1 MAPPDHCDLPPFAP
15 VPPDRVLSLAAGG
28 DAELRVQRS
37 RFLARVAPA
46 ADEAAAKTIIAETG
60 RLHHDARHVCW
71 AWRLG
76 RAATPAEARSDG
88 GEPAGTAGE
97 PILAALRKAGLVD
110 CVGVVVRWFGG
121 VKLGTGGLSR
131 AYAEATVLALAT
143 APRREILLGRR
154 FSLRFGYQLQKS
166 LLRDL
171 AGRGGRIVEE
181 EYGADV
187 AWIVWLPHSAARAY
201 AAEVTELSHGTVTPV
216 PVAGD

>member
-1 MAPPDHCDLPPFAP
+1 M
-15 VPPDRVLSLAAGG
+15 LSLAADGE
-28 DAELRVQRS
+28 AELRVQRS

-46 ADEAAAKTIIAETG
+46 ADEAAAKAIIAGTS

-76 RAATPAEARSDG
+76 RTAAPAEARSDD

-121 VKLGTGGLSR
+121 IKLGTGGLSR
-131 AYAEATVLALAT
+131 AYAEATALALAT
-143 APRREILLGRR
+143 APRREILLGQR
-154 FSLRFGYQLQKS
+154 FSLHFAYPLQKS

-171 AGRGGRIVEE
+171 AGRGGGSVDE

-187 AWIVWLPHSAARAY
+187 AWIVWLPHSAA
-201 AAEVTELSHGTVTPV
+201 
-216 PVAGD
+216 AGLRGPR

>member
-1 MAPPDHCDLPPFAP
+1 MAPPDPTDLPPTAP
-15 VPPDRVLSLAAGG
+15 VPPDLVVSLAAGA
-28 DAELRVQRS
+28 DAEMRVQRS

-46 ADEAAAKTIIAETG
+46 ADEAAAKTVIAESG
-60 RLHHDARHVCW
+60 RLHHDARHLCW

-76 RAATPAEARSDG
+76 RTAAPAEARSDG

-121 VKLGTGGLSR
+121 IKLGTGGLAR
-131 AYAEATVLALAT
+131 AYGEAATLALAA

-154 FSLRFGYQLQKS
+154 FSLRFAYPLQKS

-171 AGRGGRIVEE
+171 AGRGGRVVDE

-187 AWIVWLPHSAARAY
+187 AWTVWLPHSAAEPY
-201 AAEVTELSHGTVTPV
+201 AAAVTELSHGAVVPA
-216 PVAGD
+216 PVADA